1 MNFTH
6 KQRHDRIKPDTCWGE
21 PPSGE
26 PVGPRTDDFSTAL
39 RTQSPQSQE
48 WQIIGSRNTRRGL
61 RNANTIINRKETRK
75 GTTRKRRRD
84 RRNIKSATSKQE
96 WRGLARHATT
106 QLNRPTQPR
115 ALQGTAENKTYPN
128 THNISKT
135 TYIRKFT
142 EDASIPNKLKER
154 IVPTKIPYNI

>member
-1 MNFTH
+1 MNTLQQIRQN
-6 KQRHDRIKPDTCWGE
+6 KIEPDTCWGE

-26 PVGPRTDDFSTAL
+26 PVEPRTDDFSTAL

-48 WQIIGSRNTRRGL
+48 WQTTRSRNTKRGL
-61 RNANTIINRKETRK
+61 RNAKTIATRKETRK
-75 GTTRKRRRD
+75 ETTRNRRRD
-84 RRNIKSATSKQE
+84 RRIIKSATSKQE

-135 TYIRKFT
+135 TYIRKLT
-142 EDASIPNKLKER
+142 EDASIPNKLKEE
-154 IVPTKIPYNI
+154 